1 MKKIILFLLLLIP
14 FYVNATVENY
24 YMEATVL
31 NTGDIK
37 VREVFGLDG
46 TYNGFERELYYGN
59 NIYAGT
65 SIEIINVKGIKKT
78 SNDFA
83 ILNDSGDIFTEVGS
97 ASKGDYGHYIIT
109 DIDNGINIK
118 IYNPSKKD
126 RLFYIEYIVKNMAI
140 KHNDVGE
147 IGYNIFTSLKEPV
160 SNINVKFIV
169 PNNKKTI
176 KVWGHGP
183 LTGETSIVSS
193 NEVLLKLDY
202 LESYEGLDIR
212 LVFDRNV
219 LSESLKLDN
228 EDVLNTIIEEETKK
242 ADDANKIREEERKK
256 LEELKEKIEQA
267 INDFEKDRT
276 QVKKDYAI
284 SLVEKLYGYE
294 EYDLYM
300 YRLNNTLS
308 YEEEEELKRNKTI
321 GNIINY
327 LCITYLVFG
336 IYLFYRFYT
345 NHDKEYK
352 PIFNHEYYRDF
363 PKEYGPEKVDYLVNG
378 QVSSKSFT
386 AMILNLIYQKKIE
399 FEKLEKNNY
408 KLKLI
413 SQDNL
418 ANSEK
423 NLIKC
428 IFGKKEEVTLKE
440 LKTNAKKNYDEFTN
454 NYRSWQQNATNESK
468 AMNFYEKSNKGLY
481 SLYSIIPFFLFSLS
495 NYFEYANPFIIFIT
509 ILIVPISLVYYL
521 CAKKRSKE
529 GNEDYHKWKALKNF
543 MKDFGRMQEK
553 ELPEIKLWEKYLVY
567 ATVFGIANKLAKTME
582 IKVKEFADTDFTDLY
597 TINALNDM
605 LKVSNVVASSVE
617 NAKLVADRAYAVA
630 HSTNSSGSGSGG
642 GFSSGGGSFGGG
654 GGGGRF

>member
-65 SIEIINVKGIKKT
+65 NIEIISVKGIKKT

-118 IYNPSKKD
+118 IYNPSKKE

-413 SQDNL
+413 NQDNL

-495 NYFEYANPFIIFIT
+495 NYFEYANQFIIFIT

>member
-65 SIEIINVKGIKKT
+65 NIEIISVKGIKKT

-118 IYNPSKKD
+118 IYNPSKKE

-413 SQDNL
+413 NQDNL

-509 ILIVPISLVYYL
+509 ILITPISLVYYL

-630 HSTNSSGSGSGG
+630 HSANSSGSGSGG

>member
-118 IYNPSKKD
+118 IYNPSKKE

-413 SQDNL
+413 NQDNL

-605 LKVSNVVASSVE
+605 LKVSNVVASSIE

>member
-65 SIEIINVKGIKKT
+65 NIEIISVKGIKKT

-118 IYNPSKKD
+118 IYNPSKKE

-413 SQDNL
+413 NQDNL

-521 CAKKRSKE
+521 CAKKRSQE

>member
-65 SIEIINVKGIKKT
+65 NIEIISVKGIKKT

-109 DIDNGINIK
+109 DTDNGINIK
-118 IYNPSKKD
+118 IYNPSKKE

-160 SNINVKFIV
+160 SNINVKFII

-183 LTGETSIVSS
+183 LTGETSILSS

-413 SQDNL
+413 NQDNL

-509 ILIVPISLVYYL
+509 ILITPISLVYYL

>member
-65 SIEIINVKGIKKT
+65 NIEIISVKGIKKT

-118 IYNPSKKD
+118 IYNPSKKE

-202 LESYEGLDIR
+202 LESYEKLDIR

-413 SQDNL
+413 NQDNL

>member
-65 SIEIINVKGIKKT
+65 NIEIISVKGIKKT

-118 IYNPSKKD
+118 IYNPSKKE

-308 YEEEEELKRNKTI
+308 YEEEEVLKRNKTI

-413 SQDNL
+413 NQDNL
-418 ANSEK
+418 ANSE
-423 NLIKC
+423 
-428 IFGKKEEVTLKE
+428 TLKIGQK
-440 LKTNAKKNYDEFTN
+440 LVI
-454 NYRSWQQNATNESK
+454 
-468 AMNFYEKSNKGLY
+468 KSN
-481 SLYSIIPFFLFSLS
+481 
-495 NYFEYANPFIIFIT
+495 T
-509 ILIVPISLVYYL
+509 
-521 CAKKRSKE
+521 KRIKSKC
-529 GNEDYHKWKALKNF
+529 
-543 MKDFGRMQEK
+543 
-553 ELPEIKLWEKYLVY
+553 
-567 ATVFGIANKLAKTME
+567 
-582 IKVKEFADTDFTDLY
+582 
-597 TINALNDM
+597 
-605 LKVSNVVASSVE
+605 
-617 NAKLVADRAYAVA
+617 
-630 HSTNSSGSGSGG
+630 
-642 GFSSGGGSFGGG
+642 
-654 GGGGRF
+654 

>member
-14 FYVNATVENY
+14 FYVNAIVENY

-65 SIEIINVKGIKKT
+65 NIEIISVKGIKKT

-118 IYNPSKKD
+118 IYNPSKKE

-413 SQDNL
+413 NQDNL

-495 NYFEYANPFIIFIT
+495 NYFEYANQFIIFIT

>member
-118 IYNPSKKD
+118 IYNPSKKE

-336 IYLFYRFYT
+336 IYLLYRFYT

-413 SQDNL
+413 NQDNL

-495 NYFEYANPFIIFIT
+495 NYFEYANQFIIFIT

>member
-65 SIEIINVKGIKKT
+65 SIEIISVKGIKKT

-118 IYNPSKKD
+118 IYNPSKKE

-202 LESYEGLDIR
+202 LESYEKLDIR

-413 SQDNL
+413 NQDNL

-495 NYFEYANPFIIFIT
+495 NYFEYANQFIIFIT

>member
-118 IYNPSKKD
+118 IYNPSKKE

-413 SQDNL
+413 NQDNL

-495 NYFEYANPFIIFIT
+495 NYFEYANQFIIFIT

>member
-65 SIEIINVKGIKKT
+65 NIEIISVKGIKKT

-118 IYNPSKKD
+118 IHNPSKKE

-413 SQDNL
+413 NQDNL

-509 ILIVPISLVYYL
+509 ILITPISLVYYL

>member
-118 IYNPSKKD
+118 IYNPSKKE

-267 INDFEKDRT
+267 INDFEKYIT
-276 QVKKDYAI
+276 QLKKDYAI

-413 SQDNL
+413 NQDNL

-440 LKTNAKKNYDEFTN
+440 LKTNAKKNYDEFSN
-454 NYRSWQQNATNESK
+454 NYCSWQQNATNESK

-495 NYFEYANPFIIFIT
+495 NYFEYANQFIIFIT

>member
-65 SIEIINVKGIKKT
+65 NIEIISVKGIKKT

-118 IYNPSKKD
+118 IYNPSKKE

-605 LKVSNVVASSVE
+605 LKVSNVVASSIE

>member
-65 SIEIINVKGIKKT
+65 NIEIISVKGIKKT

-118 IYNPSKKD
+118 IYNPSKKE

-183 LTGETSIVSS
+183 LTGETSIISS

-413 SQDNL
+413 NQDNL

-495 NYFEYANPFIIFIT
+495 NYFEYANQFIIFIT

>member
-65 SIEIINVKGIKKT
+65 NIEIISVKGIKKT

-109 DIDNGINIK
+109 NTDNGINIK
-118 IYNPSKKD
+118 IYNPSKKE

-413 SQDNL
+413 NQDNL

-509 ILIVPISLVYYL
+509 ILITPISLVYYL

-582 IKVKEFADTDFTDLY
+582 IKVKEFADTDFTDMY

>member
-65 SIEIINVKGIKKT
+65 NIEIISVKGIKKT

-118 IYNPSKKD
+118 IYNPSKKE

-140 KHNDVGE
+140 KHHDVGE

-413 SQDNL
+413 NQDNL

-440 LKTNAKKNYDEFTN
+440 LKANAKKNYDEFTN

-495 NYFEYANPFIIFIT
+495 NYFEYANQFIIFIT

>member
-118 IYNPSKKD
+118 IYNPSKKE

-276 QVKKDYAI
+276 QVKKDHAI

-413 SQDNL
+413 NQDNL

>member
-24 YMEATVL
+24 YMEAIVL

-118 IYNPSKKD
+118 IYNPSKKE

-454 NYRSWQQNATNESK
+454 NYRLWQQNATNESK

-509 ILIVPISLVYYL
+509 ILITPISLVYYL

>member
-65 SIEIINVKGIKKT
+65 NIEIISVKGIKKT

-118 IYNPSKKD
+118 IYNPSKKE

-413 SQDNL
+413 NQDNL

-605 LKVSNVVASSVE
+605 LKVSNVVASSIE

>member
-65 SIEIINVKGIKKT
+65 NIEIISVKGIKKT

-118 IYNPSKKD
+118 IYNPSKKE

-160 SNINVKFIV
+160 SNINVKFII

-183 LTGETSIVSS
+183 LTGETSILSS

-413 SQDNL
+413 NQDNL

-495 NYFEYANPFIIFIT
+495 NYFEYANQFIIFIT

>member
-65 SIEIINVKGIKKT
+65 NIEIISVKGIKKT

-118 IYNPSKKD
+118 IYNPSKKE

-413 SQDNL
+413 NQDNL

-454 NYRSWQQNATNESK
+454 NYRLWQQNATNESK

-481 SLYSIIPFFLFSLS
+481 SLYSIIPFFLFSVS
-495 NYFEYANPFIIFIT
+495 NYFEYANQFIIFIT

-582 IKVKEFADTDFTDLY
+582 IKVKEFAETDFTDLY

-605 LKVSNVVASSVE
+605 LKVSNVVTSSVE

>member
-118 IYNPSKKD
+118 IYNPSKKE

-336 IYLFYRFYT
+336 IYLLYRFYT

-413 SQDNL
+413 NQDNL

>member
-24 YMEATVL
+24 YMEAIVL

-118 IYNPSKKD
+118 IYNPSKKE

-202 LESYEGLDIR
+202 LESYEKLDIR

-413 SQDNL
+413 NQDNL

-495 NYFEYANPFIIFIT
+495 NYFEYANQFIIFIT

>member
-65 SIEIINVKGIKKT
+65 NIEIISVKGIKKT

-109 DIDNGINIK
+109 NTDNGINIK
-118 IYNPSKKD
+118 IYNPSKKE

-160 SNINVKFIV
+160 SNINVKFII

-183 LTGETSIVSS
+183 LTGETSILSS

-413 SQDNL
+413 NQDNL

-509 ILIVPISLVYYL
+509 ILITPISLVYYL

>member
-118 IYNPSKKD
+118 IYNPSKKE

-219 LSESLKLDN
+219 LSESLKFDN
-228 EDVLNTIIEEETKK
+228 EDVFYYIIEEETKK

-413 SQDNL
+413 NQDNL

-495 NYFEYANPFIIFIT
+495 NYFEYANQFIIFIT

>member
-65 SIEIINVKGIKKT
+65 NIEIISVKGIKKT

-109 DIDNGINIK
+109 DTDNGINIK
-118 IYNPSKKD
+118 IYNPSKKE

-160 SNINVKFIV
+160 SNINVKFII

-183 LTGETSIVSS
+183 LTGETSILSS

-327 LCITYLVFG
+327 LCITY
-336 IYLFYRFYT
+336 
-345 NHDKEYK
+345 
-352 PIFNHEYYRDF
+352 
-363 PKEYGPEKVDYLVNG
+363 
-378 QVSSKSFT
+378 
-386 AMILNLIYQKKIE
+386 
-399 FEKLEKNNY
+399 
-408 KLKLI
+408 
-413 SQDNL
+413 
-418 ANSEK
+418 
-423 NLIKC
+423 
-428 IFGKKEEVTLKE
+428 
-440 LKTNAKKNYDEFTN
+440 
-454 NYRSWQQNATNESK
+454 
-468 AMNFYEKSNKGLY
+468 
-481 SLYSIIPFFLFSLS
+481 FS
-495 NYFEYANPFIIFIT
+495 
-509 ILIVPISLVYYL
+509 
-521 CAKKRSKE
+521 
-529 GNEDYHKWKALKNF
+529 G
-543 MKDFGRMQEK
+543 
-553 ELPEIKLWEKYLVY
+553 
-567 ATVFGIANKLAKTME
+567 
-582 IKVKEFADTDFTDLY
+582 
-597 TINALNDM
+597 
-605 LKVSNVVASSVE
+605 
-617 NAKLVADRAYAVA
+617 
-630 HSTNSSGSGSGG
+630 
-642 GFSSGGGSFGGG
+642 
-654 GGGGRF
+654 

>member
-65 SIEIINVKGIKKT
+65 NIEIISVKGIKKT

-118 IYNPSKKD
+118 IYNPSKKE

-183 LTGETSIVSS
+183 LTGKTSIVSS

-413 SQDNL
+413 NQDNL

-509 ILIVPISLVYYL
+509 ILITPISLVYYL

>member
-118 IYNPSKKD
+118 IYNPSKKE

-147 IGYNIFTSLKEPV
+147 IGYNIFTCLKEPV

-413 SQDNL
+413 NQDNL

-495 NYFEYANPFIIFIT
+495 NYFEYANQFIIFIT

>member
-65 SIEIINVKGIKKT
+65 NIEIISVKGIKKT

-413 SQDNL
+413 NQDNL

-521 CAKKRSKE
+521 CAKKRSQE

>member
-65 SIEIINVKGIKKT
+65 NIEIISVKGIKKT

-118 IYNPSKKD
+118 IYNPSKKE

-413 SQDNL
+413 NQDNL

-495 NYFEYANPFIIFIT
+495 NYFEYANQFIIFIT

-630 HSTNSSGSGSGG
+630 HSANSSGSGSGG

>member
-65 SIEIINVKGIKKT
+65 NIEIISVKGIKKT

-118 IYNPSKKD
+118 IYNPSKKE

-413 SQDNL
+413 NQDNL

>member
-14 FYVNATVENY
+14 FYVNATIENY

-65 SIEIINVKGIKKT
+65 NIEIISVKGIKKT

-118 IYNPSKKD
+118 IYNPSKKE

-160 SNINVKFIV
+160 SNINVKFII

-183 LTGETSIVSS
+183 LTGETSILSS

-413 SQDNL
+413 NQDNL

-509 ILIVPISLVYYL
+509 ILITPISLVYYL